1 MLFKNEEAS
10 LKLDIVNY
18 EFPADGGDPDSDD
31 LPSSPIRVS
40 KEPPLWSSPV

>member
-18 EFPADGGDPDSDD
+18 EFPP
-31 LPSSPIRVS
+31 
-40 KEPPLWSSPV
+40 ETPPVTTATGWFSGPPGPKKTAMW